1 MLRELH
7 IRNLAII
14 EDASVEFGKGFN
26 VLTGETGAGKSII
39 INALSLALG
48 ERAAGELIRS
58 GEKEAVVEALFD
70 PPPKLSNHSIYE
82 SLHNT
87 GIEIEEGLI
96 MKRLVS
102 SQGRSRA
109 YINGSMVNV
118 QTLSDVSRGII
129 DIHGQYEHQS
139 LLSREIQLDMLDE
152 YGGLLLERGEVKTV
166 YEKLCKLKRRLT
178 ELNMKEK
185 ERAQRLDMLKFQI
198 NEIDAADLKAGEE
211 ESLTE
216 ELKVLGSAV
225 RLTELANNAY
235 DSLYS
240 SESSCI
246 SNLSR
251 ILGSLKAISAI
262 DSKADGSVKS
272 LEEALPLLEE
282 VAYFLRDYKES
293 LNFSPE
299 RLDSAHERL
308 ELIKG
313 FKRKYGENI
322 NAILDFKD
330 KAEEEFNE
338 LEHSEEMLGS
348 LKEELAGLKEAFT
361 EKALS
366 LSKKRGQV
374 AKKIEPLIEAELSKL
389 SMPDTKFSI
398 NFSRETGDD
407 TTDGLKAAEN
417 GIDSIEFLISP
428 NVGEELKPL
437 SKIASGGELSRVML
451 ALKGTLSK
459 GDRIPVLVFD
469 EIDAGI
475 GGIAA
480 EAVGQRLKDLS
491 ASHQV
496 ICITHLPQIA
506 SYADRHLRIEKKVKG
521 KRTVVEIR
529 EIEKEERTEEIA
541 RMLSGDASDVSMKH
555 AREMLKSKSKK
566 ITPPNPLLN

>member
-7 IRNLAII
+7 IKNLAII
-14 EDASVEFGKGFN
+14 DDASVEFGKGFN

-39 INALSLALG
+39 VNALSLALG
-48 ERAAGELIRS
+48 ERAAGELVRS
-58 GEKEAVVEALFD
+58 GEKEAVAEALFD
-70 PPPKLSNHSIYE
+70 PPPKLSNQSIYE
-82 SLHNT
+82 SLHDA
-87 GIEIEEGLI
+87 GIEIEDGVI

-109 YINGSMVNV
+109 YINGSMVNI
-118 QTLSDVSRGII
+118 QTLSDVSRSII

-139 LLSREIQLDMLDE
+139 LLSQEIQLDMLDE
-152 YGGLLLERGEVKTV
+152 YGGLLPEREEVKCA
-166 YEKLCKLKRRLT
+166 YEKLNNLKRRIA
-178 ELNMKEK
+178 ELQIKEK
-185 ERAQRLDMLKFQI
+185 ERTRRLDMLKFQI
-198 NEIDAADLKAGEE
+198 NEISAAELKDGEE

-216 ELKVLGSAV
+216 EAKILGSAV
-225 RLTELANNAY
+225 RLTELANHSY

-240 SESSCI
+240 SDSSCLTK
-246 SNLSR
+246 LSK
-251 ILGSLKAISAI
+251 ILGSLKAISEI
-262 DSKADGSVKS
+262 DPKAGESVKS
-272 LEEALPLLEE
+272 LKEAIPILEE
-282 VAYFLRDYKES
+282 VAYFLRDYKDS

-299 RLDSAHERL
+299 RLDAVQERL

-313 FKRKYGENI
+313 FKKKYGDSI
-322 NAILDFKD
+322 KAILDFQDEAK
-330 KAEEEFNE
+330 KEFNE
-338 LEHSEEMLGS
+338 LERSEEMLGG

-361 EKALS
+361 EKALL

-374 AKKIEPLIEAELSKL
+374 AKKIEPLIEAELSML
-389 SMPDTKFSI
+389 SMPDTRFSI
-398 NFSRETGDD
+398 NFSREPGDD
-407 TTDGLKAAEN
+407 TTNGLRAAQN

-428 NVGEELKPL
+428 NIGEELKPL

-459 GDRIPVLVFD
+459 GAGIPVLVFD

-480 EAVGQRLKDLS
+480 EAVGQRLKNLS

-506 SYADRHLRIEKKVKG
+506 AYADRHLKIEKRVEG
-521 KRTVVEIR
+521 KRTVVVIR
-529 EIEKEERTEEIA
+529 EIEKEERAEEIA

-555 AREMLKSKSKK
+555 AREMLKAKAKQ
-566 ITPPNPLLN
+566 

>member
-7 IRNLAII
+7 IKNLAII
-14 EDASVEFGKGFN
+14 DDASVEFGKGFN

-39 INALSLALG
+39 VNALSLALG
-48 ERAAGELIRS
+48 ERAAGELVRS
-58 GEKEAVVEALFD
+58 GEKEAVAEALFD
-70 PPPKLSNHSIYE
+70 PPPKLSNQSIYE
-82 SLHNT
+82 SLHDA
-87 GIEIEEGLI
+87 GIEIEDGVI

-109 YINGSMVNV
+109 YINGSMVNI
-118 QTLSDVSRGII
+118 QTLSDVSRSII

-139 LLSREIQLDMLDE
+139 LLSQEIQLDMLDE
-152 YGGLLLERGEVKTV
+152 YGGLLPEREEVKCA
-166 YEKLCKLKRRLT
+166 YEKLNNLKRRIA
-178 ELNMKEK
+178 ELQIKEK
-185 ERAQRLDMLKFQI
+185 ERTRRLDMLKFQI
-198 NEIDAADLKAGEE
+198 NEICTAELKDGEE

-216 ELKVLGSAV
+216 EAKILGSAV
-225 RLTELANNAY
+225 RLTELANHSY

-240 SESSCI
+240 SDSSCLTK
-246 SNLSR
+246 LSK
-251 ILGSLKAISAI
+251 ILGSLKAISEI
-262 DSKADGSVKS
+262 DPKAGESVKS
-272 LEEALPLLEE
+272 LKEAIPILEE
-282 VAYFLRDYKES
+282 VAYFLRDYKDS

-299 RLDSAHERL
+299 RLDAVQERL

-313 FKRKYGENI
+313 FKKKYGDSI
-322 NAILDFKD
+322 KAILDFQDEAK
-330 KAEEEFNE
+330 KEFDE
-338 LEHSEEMLGS
+338 LERSEEMLGG

-361 EKALS
+361 EKALL

-389 SMPDTKFSI
+389 SMPDTRFSI
-398 NFSRETGDD
+398 NFSREPGDD
-407 TTDGLKAAEN
+407 TTNGLRAAQN

-428 NVGEELKPL
+428 NIGEELKPL

-459 GDRIPVLVFD
+459 GAGIPVLVFD

-480 EAVGQRLKDLS
+480 EAVGQRLKNLS

-506 SYADRHLRIEKKVKG
+506 AYADRHLKIEKRVEG
-521 KRTVVEIR
+521 KRTVVVIR
-529 EIEKEERTEEIA
+529 EIEKEERAEEIA

-555 AREMLKSKSKK
+555 AREMLKAKAKQ
-566 ITPPNPLLN
+566 

>member
-7 IRNLAII
+7 IKNLAII
-14 EDASVEFGKGFN
+14 DDASVEFGKGFN

-48 ERAAGELIRS
+48 ERAAGEFIRS

-70 PPPKLSNHSIYE
+70 PPPKLSNQPIYE
-82 SLHNT
+82 SLLDA
-87 GIEIEEGLI
+87 GIEIKDGII

-109 YINGSMVNV
+109 YINGSMVNI
-118 QTLSDVSRGII
+118 QTLSDVSRSII
-129 DIHGQYEHQS
+129 DVHGQYEHQS
-139 LLSREIQLDMLDE
+139 LLSQEIQLDMLDE
-152 YGGLLLERGEVKTV
+152 YGGLLPEREEVKSV
-166 YEKLCKLKRRLT
+166 YEKLLKLKRQIA
-178 ELNMKEK
+178 ELYIKEK

-198 NEIDAADLKAGEE
+198 NEISAAELKEGDE

-216 ELKVLGSAV
+216 ELKVLSNAV
-225 RLTELANNAY
+225 RLSELANHSY

-246 SNLSR
+246 ANLSK
-251 ILGSLKAISAI
+251 ILGSLKAISEI
-262 DSKADGSVKS
+262 DSKADVSVKS
-272 LEEALPLLEE
+272 LEEAIPLLEE
-282 VAYFLRDYKES
+282 VGYFLRDYKDS
-293 LNFSPE
+293 INFSPE
-299 RLDSAHERL
+299 RLDSVQERL
-308 ELIKG
+308 ELING
-313 FKRKYGENI
+313 FKRKYGQNI
-322 NAILDFKD
+322 KAILHFNDE
-330 KAEEEFNE
+330 AEKEFNE
-338 LEHSEEMLGS
+338 LECSEEMFGS

-361 EKALS
+361 EKAS
-366 LSKKRGQV
+366 RLSKKRGQV

-407 TTDGLKAAEN
+407 TTDGLKAAQN

-428 NVGEELKPL
+428 NIGEELKPL

-459 GDRIPVLVFD
+459 GDKIPVLVFD

-480 EAVGQRLKDLS
+480 DSVGQRLKNLS
-491 ASHQV
+491 ISHQV

-506 SYADRHLRIEKKVKG
+506 SYADRHLKIEKRVEG

-566 ITPPNPLLN
+566 

>member
-7 IRNLAII
+7 IKNLAII
-14 EDASVEFGKGFN
+14 DDASVEFGQGFN

-39 INALSLALG
+39 VNALALALG

-58 GEKEAVVEALFD
+58 GEKEAVIEALFD
-70 PPPKLSNHSIYE
+70 PPPKISNQSMYD
-82 SLHNT
+82 SLHDT
-87 GIEIEEGLI
+87 GIKIEDGII

-109 YINGSMVNV
+109 YINGSMVNI
-118 QTLSDVSRGII
+118 QTLSDVSRSII
-129 DIHGQYEHQS
+129 DVHGQYEHQS
-139 LLSREIQLDMLDE
+139 LLSQEIQLDMLDE
-152 YGGLLLERGEVKTV
+152 YGGLLSEREEVKNV
-166 YEKLCKLKRRLT
+166 YEKLKNLKRRIT
-178 ELNMKEK
+178 ELDVKEK

-198 NEIDAADLKAGEE
+198 NEINAADLKNGEE

-216 ELKVLGSAV
+216 ELKVLSNAV
-225 RLTELANNAY
+225 RLTELANHSY

-246 SNLSR
+246 ANLSK
-251 ILGSLKAISAI
+251 ILGSLKAISDI
-262 DSKADGSVKS
+262 DPKADDSVNS
-272 LEEALPLLEE
+272 LKEAIPLLEE
-282 VAYFLRDYKES
+282 AAYFLRDYKES
-293 LNFSPE
+293 LNLSPE
-299 RLDSAHERL
+299 RLDAVHERL
-308 ELIKG
+308 ELIRG
-313 FKRKYGENI
+313 VKRKYGENI
-322 NAILDFKD
+322 KAILAFKD
-330 KAEEEFNE
+330 EAEKEFNE
-338 LEHSEEMLGS
+338 LELSEEMLGS
-348 LKEELAGLKEAFT
+348 LKDELATLKEALT
-361 EKALS
+361 EKAS
-366 LSKKRGQV
+366 RLSKKRGLV
-374 AKKIEPLIEAELSKL
+374 ARKIEPLIEAELSKL
-389 SMPDTKFSI
+389 SMPDTRFSI
-398 NFSRETGDD
+398 NFSRETGADTIDD
-407 TTDGLKAAEN
+407 LKATQS

-428 NVGEELKPL
+428 NIGEELKPL

-480 EAVGQRLKDLS
+480 EAVGQRLKNLS

-506 SYADRHLRIEKKVKG
+506 SYADRHLKIEKRVEG

-566 ITPPNPLLN
+566 Q

>member
-7 IRNLAII
+7 IKNLAII
-14 EDASVEFGKGFN
+14 DDASVEFGKGFN

-39 INALSLALG
+39 VNALALALG

-58 GEKEAVVEALFD
+58 GEKEAAVEALFD
-70 PPPKLSNHSIYE
+70 PPPKLSNQSMYE
-82 SLHNT
+82 SLHDA
-87 GIEIEEGLI
+87 GIEIADGII
-96 MKRLVS
+96 MKRLIS

-109 YINGSMVNV
+109 YINGSMVNI
-118 QTLSDVSRGII
+118 QTLSDVSRSII
-129 DIHGQYEHQS
+129 DVHGQYEHQS
-139 LLSREIQLDMLDE
+139 LLSQEIQLDMLDE
-152 YGGLLLERGEVKTV
+152 YGGLLPERDEVHSL
-166 YEKLCKLKRRLT
+166 YEKLNNLKRRIA
-178 ELNMKEK
+178 ELYIKGK

-198 NEIDAADLKAGEE
+198 NEINAADMKPGEE
-211 ESLTE
+211 EALTE
-216 ELKVLGSAV
+216 EAKVLGSAV
-225 RLTELANNAY
+225 RLTELANHSY

-246 SNLSR
+246 TNLSK
-251 ILGSLKAISAI
+251 ILGSLKAISEI
-262 DSKADGSVKS
+262 DPKADGSVKS
-272 LEEALPLLEE
+272 FKEAIPLIEE
-282 VAYFLRDYKES
+282 VAYFLRDYKDS

-299 RLDSAHERL
+299 RLDAVQERL

-313 FKRKYGENI
+313 FKRKYGESI
-322 NAILDFKD
+322 KAMLDFKD
-330 KAEEEFNE
+330 EAEKEFNE
-338 LEHSEEMLGS
+338 LERSEEMIGS
-348 LKEELAGLKEAFT
+348 LKEELSGLKEAFT
-361 EKALS
+361 EKAS
-366 LSKKRGQV
+366 RLSKKRGQV

-407 TTDGLKAAEN
+407 TTDGLKAAQN

-480 EAVGQRLKDLS
+480 EAVGQRLKKLS
-491 ASHQV
+491 VNHQV

-506 SYADRHLRIEKKVKG
+506 SYADSHLKIEKRVQG

-529 EIEKEERTEEIA
+529 EIEKEERAEEIA
-541 RMLSGDASDVSMKH
+541 RMLSGDASDVSMRH

-566 ITPPNPLLN
+566 

>member
-7 IRNLAII
+7 IKNLAII
-14 EDASVEFGKGFN
+14 DDASVEFGKGFN

-39 INALSLALG
+39 VNALSLALG
-48 ERAAGELIRS
+48 ERAAGELVRS
-58 GEKEAVVEALFD
+58 GEKEAVAEALFD
-70 PPPKLSNHSIYE
+70 PPPKLSNQSIYE
-82 SLHNT
+82 SLHDA
-87 GIEIEEGLI
+87 GIEIEDGVI

-109 YINGSMVNV
+109 YINGSMVNI
-118 QTLSDVSRGII
+118 QTLSDVSRSII

-139 LLSREIQLDMLDE
+139 LLSQEIQLDMLDE
-152 YGGLLLERGEVKTV
+152 YGGLLPEREEVKCA
-166 YEKLCKLKRRLT
+166 YEKLNNLKRRIA
-178 ELNMKEK
+178 ELQIKEK
-185 ERAQRLDMLKFQI
+185 ERTRRLDMLKFQI
-198 NEIDAADLKAGEE
+198 NEICTAELKDGEE

-216 ELKVLGSAV
+216 EAKILGSAV
-225 RLTELANNAY
+225 RLTELANHSY

-240 SESSCI
+240 SDSSCLTK
-246 SNLSR
+246 LSK
-251 ILGSLKAISAI
+251 ILGSLKAISEI
-262 DSKADGSVKS
+262 DPKAGESVKS
-272 LEEALPLLEE
+272 LKEAIPILEE
-282 VAYFLRDYKES
+282 VAYFLRDYKDS

-299 RLDSAHERL
+299 RLDAVQERL

-313 FKRKYGENI
+313 FKKKYGDSI
-322 NAILDFKD
+322 KAILDFQDEAK
-330 KAEEEFNE
+330 KEFNE
-338 LEHSEEMLGS
+338 LERSEEMLGG

-361 EKALS
+361 EKALL

-389 SMPDTKFSI
+389 SMPDTRFSI
-398 NFSRETGDD
+398 NFSREPGDD
-407 TTDGLKAAEN
+407 TTNGLRAAQN

-428 NVGEELKPL
+428 NIGEELKPL

-459 GDRIPVLVFD
+459 GAGIPVLVFD

-480 EAVGQRLKDLS
+480 EAVGQRLKNLS

-506 SYADRHLRIEKKVKG
+506 AYADRHLKIEKRVEG
-521 KRTVVEIR
+521 KRTVVVIR
-529 EIEKEERTEEIA
+529 EIEKEERAEEIA

-555 AREMLKSKSKK
+555 AREMLKAKAKQ
-566 ITPPNPLLN
+566 